1 MNETFDIY
9 NLFFLVLAG
18 VVFWRLRNALGRRTG
33 NERKPYDPYTST
45 EGEENP
51 VARNDNDGNVITL
64 PNNSKTQKAKTEV
77 QTTVIDDKAFDAVA
91 PADSALGKT
100 LRKIAA
106 KDETFHPTEFLDG
119 ARFAY
124 EMIVM
129 AFAAGDRKSLK
140 SLLNREV
147 YAGFDQA
154 ISEREDRGEV
164 LESSFIGIEK
174 ANIIDAS
181 LRAKKVRLTVK
192 FLSELITSTRDLD
205 GKIIDGDPKKVT
217 EVTDIWTFERDISA
231 SDPNWK
237 LVSTE
242 TAN

>member
-1 MNETFDIY
+1 MNESFDIY

-18 VVFWRLRNALGRRTG
+18 VIFWRLRSVLGRRTG
-33 NERKPYDPYTST
+33 NERKPYDPYKPA
-45 EGEENP
+45 EQDENP

-64 PNNSKTQKAKTEV
+64 PNKTQKAKPQA
-77 QTTVIDDKAFDAVA
+77 QTRVIDDEVFNAIA

-106 KDETFHPTEFLDG
+106 KDENFDPAEFLDG
-119 ARFAY
+119 AKFAY

-129 AFAAGDRKSLK
+129 AFASGDRKSLK

-147 YAGFDQA
+147 YAGFDRA
-154 ISEREDRGEV
+154 ISEREERGEV

-174 ANIIDAS
+174 ATIIDAS
-181 LRAKKVRLTVK
+181 LKVKKTRITVK

-217 EVTDIWTFERDISA
+217 EVTDIWTFERDITA